1 MPSLAASLLHEVRAM
16 LRPLGP
22 STIDTCF
29 TAMLAGLE
37 VILLP
42 GARGDAFT
50 SMLNDGLRPAVAAR
64 LLAVV
69 VRRLL
74 VVVCPM
80 PSFAASLLHEV
91 RAMLRPLG
99 PSTIDT
105 SLTLRAGLE
114 VILLEGLR
122 RDAGTGFRNNPTC
135 FFCGASP

>member
-1 MPSLAASLLHEVRAM
+1 
-16 LRPLGP
+16 
-22 STIDTCF
+22 
-29 TAMLAGLE
+29 MLAGLE

-80 PSFAASLLHEV
+80 PSLAASLLHEV

-105 SLTLRAGLE
+105 
-114 VILLEGLR
+114 
-122 RDAGTGFRNNPTC
+122 
-135 FFCGASP
+135 